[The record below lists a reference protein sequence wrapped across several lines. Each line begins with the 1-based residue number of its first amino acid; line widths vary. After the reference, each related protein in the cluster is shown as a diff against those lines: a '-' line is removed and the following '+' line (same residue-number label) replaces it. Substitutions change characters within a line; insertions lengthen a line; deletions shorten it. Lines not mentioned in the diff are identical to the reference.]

1 MTTYDTDFV
10 ALGGGSPATNTGF
23 LCTGENNVNVGGLL
37 YGYHI
42 GVQGS
47 ATSQQGVNY
56 GVIGTVLPA
65 GPNWFP
71 AHSGS
76 VGVFGTSGNGPGVAG
91 MSSLDSGVV
100 GQSGDVYVISGTA
113 GVVGSSQYN
122 PGVSGVSSFGNGV
135 TGGSDTGS
143 GVFAHSNKAAA
154 VVAISGE
161 GFGFSGGAG
170 IGIIGI
176 SNAAG
181 PQFAAAGVV
190 GTSDRN
196 QGVLG
201 TSTN

>member
-1 MTTYDTDFV
+1 V
-10 ALGGGSPATNTGF
+10 G
-23 LCTGENNVNVGGLL
+23 VGGTSS
-37 YGYHI
+37 YDA
-42 GVQGS
+42 GVLGQ
-47 ATSQQGVNY
+47 
-56 GVIGTVLPA
+56 
-65 GPNWFP
+65 
-71 AHSGS
+71 
-76 VGVFGTSGNGPGVAG
+76 NG
-91 MSSLDSGVV
+91 DI
-100 GQSGDVYVISGTA
+100 YVISAPA

-161 GFGFSGGAG
+161 GFGFSGGPG

-176 SNAAG
+176 PNALG
-181 PQFAAAGVV
+181 PQVAAAGVV

-201 TSTN
+201 TSTNSSAWWVFRVRRRRRITPGLSPA